1 MTSKFRE
8 SISFAPMNFIRSIW
22 HLILKEIILEFR
34 LSYAISGILLYVLS
48 TVFIIYIAFKKVDPE
63 VWNALFWIVMLF
75 ASVNAIG
82 KSFVQENSNR
92 QLYYYSLID
101 PLAIILAKI
110 IYNVVLLALLG
121 FIIWVA
127 FSFIGGN
134 PVEKSGQFA
143 LAVFLGASGLSIT
156 FTFISAISAKADN
169 SATLMAIL
177 SFPLVIPILLTL
189 VEFSGGAIGLFS
201 NESFNHSIST
211 LAGIDL
217 LLVGG
222 AIILFPFLW
231 RD

>member
-1 MTSKFRE
+1 
-8 SISFAPMNFIRSIW
+8 MNLLNSIW
-22 HLILKEIILEFR
+22 YLIVKEAVLEFR
-34 LSYAISGILLYVLS
+34 LRYAISGILLYVLS
-48 TVFIIYIAFKKVDPE
+48 TVFIIYIAFVKVEPE

-82 KSFVQENSNR
+82 KSFIQENSNR
-92 QLYYYSLID
+92 QLYFYSLVD
-101 PLAIILAKI
+101 PMAVILAKI
-110 IYNVVLLALLG
+110 IYNVALLALLG
-121 FIIWVA
+121 FIIWVS

-134 PVEKSGQFA
+134 PVEETMQFA

-189 VEFSGGAIGLFS
+189 IEFSGGAIGLFS
-201 NESFNHSIST
+201 NESYSRSVST

-231 RD
+231 KD